1 MNRFNALSDN
11 TSSIRTSS
19 SKKKG
24 KKDKPTRSGSFN
36 SFRQAKPTEN
46 TRFPKPSSSDSLSSI
61 VSRSSTPSPKN
72 ENRFNNTRFK
82 AFNDRRGDKNTRRNN
97 SSMSSPRERQSNRNT
112 FNWKKK
118 EAEQKEQKRMKQI
131 ERSEENF
138 PTLGGAPTPTT
149 TTTTTRTTRT
159 PRTSTTNS
167 NNSNNQDA
175 NESQKV
181 SNGPSYKSL
190 FVYKKTKSRK
200 VKANHI
206 PNGWVKLKRVN
217 GKIQKTYG
225 KPIVRRQRNQHLTVA
240 TQKMFNGMWQTMED
254 SWSDGFWDCRQGQL
268 EKILSDNLYNSD
280 DDSLSDEEYYSDD
293 NKEEEE
299 ETNTHLGRTKRS

>member
-1 MNRFNALSDN
+1 MFIGSHSHNHIDLTTLNINELSN
-11 TSSIRTSS
+11 ELIF
-19 SKKKG
+19 SKKSLEDKIGIKINNFSYPFG
-24 KKDKPTRSGSFN
+24 KVNK
-36 SFRQAKPTEN
+36 
-46 TRFPKPSSSDSLSSI
+46 
-61 VSRSSTPSPKN
+61 
-72 ENRFNNTRFK
+72 
-82 AFNDRRGDKNTRRNN
+82 
-97 SSMSSPRERQSNRNT
+97 
-112 FNWKKK
+112 
-118 EAEQKEQKRMKQI
+118 
-131 ERSEENF
+131 
-138 PTLGGAPTPTT
+138 
-149 TTTTTRTTRT
+149 
-159 PRTSTTNS
+159 
-167 NNSNNQDA
+167 
-175 NESQKV
+175 
-181 SNGPSYKSL
+181 

-225 KPIVRRQRNQHLTVA
+225 KPTVRRQRNQHLTVA